1 MSTNAKPPSRT
12 GRRQVPVG
20 ETSDKLKRN
29 LRAEE
34 YEKWQIFL
42 REELSKLFRVFYWIN
57 GSILSFMVV
66 LLLSDCGQAVLSIV
80 FPNFHPHVYLTEK
93 ILLALIAATAAQ
105 LGALAFSAG
114 LAMFRQIQAKVDD
127 HSIT

>member
-114 LAMFRQIQAKVDD
+114 LAMFRQIHAKVDD